1 MEMRFI
7 DKAALGS
14 MRPIGQHGYKAA
26 EVPVARTGIQDYA
39 GREVGRP
46 DLAVVHV
53 YRPPEEVFSDAYLAS
68 MAHVPVTDDHP
79 SDAVTDAN
87 WRDLAHGYTG
97 DPIRKDEEKGLVYV
111 PLVFTDKGL
120 IDKLEAGKREVS
132 VGYTCE
138 LVWGDGVTPEGTPYQ
153 ATQKNLSVNHVAVVN
168 RGRAGS
174 VCRVGDNWQPLD
186 KEPVR
191 PMKIVTYDAVPFEVA
206 DAALAGAFEKAIG
219 ERNAAREA
227 IVTKDSTIVERDA
240 SIVAKD
246 AEIVKLKADLA
257 DAEVTPAKLADAA
270 RSYAATMAK
279 AKAAGATVT
288 DSMTEADAHKAVV
301 TAKMGDAAKDYTA
314 DQFALAFAVLTKDA
328 KVEDADPLRDALRDA
343 KVEDADKAVSDARTA
358 MLDRLFN
365 PLKAD
370 A

>member
-1 MEMRFI
+1 MMRFL
-7 DKAALGS
+7 DNAKLGEI
-14 MRPIGQHGYKAA
+14 RTTADGYKVA

-46 DLAVVHV
+46 DMPVVRM
-53 YRPPEEVFSDAYLAS
+53 YRPPDAVFADSYLRS
-68 MAHVPVTDDHP
+68 IAHKPVTDDHP
-79 SDAVTDAN
+79 ASDVNSGN
-87 WRDLAHGYTG
+87 WKDLAAGYTG
-97 DPIRKDEEKGLVYV
+97 DSIRKDEANGLIYV
-111 PLVFTDKGL
+111 PLLFADQAV

-132 VGYTCE
+132 CGYTCE
-138 LVWGDGVTPEGTPYQ
+138 VEWTAGVTDSGEEYDAIQRPQ
-153 ATQKNLSVNHVAVVN
+153 ALNHVALVQK
-168 RGRAGS
+168 GRAGYS
-174 VCRVGDNWQPLD
+174 CRVGDNWSPIAD
-186 KEPVR
+186 KEPVVGT
-191 PMKIVTYDAVPFEVA
+191 KTITYDGLPVEVTDAAEAVINKVVGQLAAA
-206 DAALAGAFEKAIG
+206 DAKVV
-219 ERNAAREA
+219 ARDA
-227 IVTKDSTIVERDA
+227 TIVERDA

-246 AEIVKLKADLA
+246 AEIVRLKTDLA
-257 DAEVTPAKLADAA
+257 DAAITPAKLADAA
-270 RSYAATMAK
+270 RSYATTMAK

-288 DSMTEADAHKAVV
+288 DSMSEADAHKAVV

-314 DQFALAFAVLTKDA
+314 DQFALAFTVLTKDT